1 MALID
6 DLLTR
11 DIPMYPFSWGS
22 YAEADYGDRERP
34 KNIKSVGELIST
46 QTYPESKVHMTY
58 AWITE
63 QEDPIQWSSEHVHD
77 YDEILMWKGN
87 DPENPHELGAE
98 IYIEIEGER
107 RSFTKSGSIYIPA
120 GVRHC
125 PLGFIRV
132 DRPFLWHALSLA
144 PNYHATRTDA

>member
-6 DLLTR
+6 ELLNR
-11 DIPMYPFSWGS
+11 DIPMYNFRWTS
-22 YAEADYGDRERP
+22 EANEDESSGRERP
-34 KNIKSVGELIST
+34 RNIVSVGELAST
-46 QTYPESKVHMTY
+46 QTYPESRLHMTF

-63 QEDPIQWSSEHVHD
+63 IDEETHWADEHTHD
-77 YDEILMWKGN
+77 YDEILTWTGN
-87 DPENPHELGAE
+87 DPENPHDLGAE

-107 RSFTKSGSIYIPA
+107 RHTSTSGSIYIPA

-132 DRPFLWHALSLA
+132 DRPFTWHAISLA
-144 PNYHATRTDA
+144 PHYRSQSA